1 MHWRIGMN
9 YIWELMIKAKDQEI
23 DEADIFFKLGEP
35 FSPYMELSFD
45 ELNETKV
52 LHQVEI
58 NPFYRYHSIFKNLF
72 EPNVAENEELVENI
86 HDLVIHHLKDVDVFM
101 GMNKREY
108 YINFVIDD
116 MKDGFFGE
124 YLQEKINIFTRGE
137 QKIIANSIL
146 DLYKTNECM
155 HLLKDTVSR
164 IFRNA
169 YIFSNIAEKDE
180 IILFLRTKE
189 TKKKLE
195 QIEVLKY
202 LFLPF
207 KCNVEV
213 YWEQIFGVIGIYEMM
228 KMDEIMNY

>member
-1 MHWRIGMN
+1 MN
-9 YIWELMIKAKDQEI
+9 YIWELMIRAKEKGV
-23 DEADIFFKLGEP
+23 DEADVFFKYGKP
-35 FSPYMELSFD
+35 FSAYMELSFED
-45 ELNETKV
+45 INETDI
-52 LHQVEI
+52 LHEVEI
-58 NPFYRYHSIFKNLF
+58 NPFYRYYSIFKELF
-72 EPNVAENEELVENI
+72 EPNINENEELIEVI
-86 HDLVIHHLKDVDVFM
+86 HDLIIHHLKDIDVFM

-108 YINFVIDD
+108 YIKFVIDD

-124 YLQEKINIFTRGE
+124 YIKDKIDIFTLGE
-137 QKIIANSIL
+137 QKIVANSIL
-146 DLYKTNECM
+146 NLYRTNECM

-189 TKKKLE
+189 TKEKYE

-213 YWEQIFGVIGIYEMM
+213 YWEQIFGVIGTYEMM
-228 KMDEIMNY
+228 KMNEIMNY

>member
-1 MHWRIGMN
+1 MN
-9 YIWELMIKAKDQEI
+9 YIWELMIRAKEKGI
-23 DEADIFFKLGEP
+23 DEADVFFKYGKP
-35 FSPYMELSFD
+35 FSPYMELSFED
-45 ELNETKV
+45 INETKI
-52 LHQVEI
+52 LYEVEI
-58 NPFYRYHSIFKNLF
+58 NPFYRYHSIFKELF
-72 EPNVAENEELVENI
+72 EPDVNENEELIEVL
-86 HDLVIHHLKDVDVFM
+86 HDLIIHHLKDIDVFM

-108 YINFVIDD
+108 YIKFVIEDI
-116 MKDGFFGE
+116 KNGFFGDYIRE
-124 YLQEKINIFTRGE
+124 RIDIFNLGE

-146 DLYKTNECM
+146 NLYKTNECM
-155 HLLKDTVSR
+155 HLMKDTVSR

-189 TKKKLE
+189 TKEKHE

-207 KCNVEV
+207 KCHVEV
-213 YWEQIFGVIGIYEMM
+213 YWEQIFGVIGTYEMM